1 VVEMRVDGDGSAHDV
16 DVYMAVV
23 RNKAKLAYNSV
34 AAWLDGNGPAPEALQ
49 AVPGLA
55 ENLRLQDK
63 ATQRMKNFRH
73 DHGALTLD
81 SIEAK
86 PIFDGDEMSGLEEQ
100 TRNRAKELI
109 EDCMIAANGVT
120 ARFLA
125 AKKFPSIRRVVRVP
139 KRWDRIVLLAEQDG
153 FKLPSIPDSKALE
166 AFLAQQKAADPL
178 HFPDL
183 SLSIIKLLG
192 NGEYVAEMPGE
203 DAPGHFG
210 LAVKDYAHSTAPNR
224 RFTDLITQRLV
235 KSALDGHPAPYAM
248 TELTDLAIHCTE
260 IEDVVNKVER
270 QVGKSAAAL
279 LLEHRIGEQFDGLI
293 TGASMKGT
301 WVRLLKIPVEGKLVQ
316 GFAGLDVGDRVQVQ
330 LISVDVMQ
338 GFIDFKKA

>member
-1 VVEMRVDGDGSAHDV
+1 V
-16 DVYMAVV
+16 DVYRAEV

-34 AAWLDGNGPAPEALQ
+34 AAWLDGNGPAPAALQ
-49 AVPGLA
+49 AISGLA

-63 ATQRMKNFRH
+63 ATQLMKNFRH
-73 DHGALTLD
+73 DHGALSLD

-86 PIFDGDEMSGLEEQ
+86 PIFDGDEMSSLEEE

-139 KRWDRIVLLAEQDG
+139 ARWDRIVLLAGQHG
-153 FKLPSIPDSKALE
+153 FKLPDTPDSKALE
-166 AFLAQQKAADPL
+166 EFLTQQKKADPL
-178 HFPDL
+178 RFPDL

-192 NGEYVAEMPGE
+192 KGEYVAELPGE
-203 DAPGHFG
+203 NAPGHFG

-235 KSALDGHPAPYAM
+235 KAALDGKPAPYAM
-248 TELTDLAIHCTE
+248 TELTDLATHCTE
-260 IEDVVNKVER
+260 TEDIVNKVER

-279 LLEHRIGEQFDGLI
+279 LLEDRIGEQFDALI
-293 TGASMKGT
+293 TGASIKGT
-301 WVRLLKIPVEGKLVQ
+301 WVRLIKIPVEGKLMQ
-316 GFAGLDVGDRVQVQ
+316 GYAGLDVGDRVRVQ
-330 LISVDVMQ
+330 LILVDVMQ
-338 GFIDFKKA
+338 GFIDFKKV